1 MALHYVFSADFRNS
15 FILYSSRI
23 LIAFLGCHQSSESID
38 DALAS
43 NLKYIKSKNCK
54 KKNFNAMHAITN
66 HMKKVILEDIKKKKK
81 FKCNECDHQPYE
93 KSNLRRHQKKQKI

>member
-43 NLKYIKSKNCK
+43 NLKYIKSKNCQK
-54 KKNFNAMHAITN
+54 KKNLNAMHAITKPP
-66 HMKKVILEDIKKKKK
+66 KKVILEDIKKKKK
-81 FKCNECDHQPYE
+81 
-93 KSNLRRHQKKQKI
+93 I

>member
-43 NLKYIKSKNCK
+43 NLKYIKSKNCQK
-54 KKNFNAMHAITN
+54 KKKFKCNACDYQATKKSNLRRHQKKKKLNAMNVITN
-66 HMKKVILEDIKKKKK
+66 PLKKVILEDIKKK
-81 FKCNECDHQPYE
+81 
-93 KSNLRRHQKKQKI
+93 I